1 MSFMRKAVLP
11 VNVNERTRKLINKCD
26 DVIELA
32 EYPIRG
38 GLGNYTLAFKGTLR
52 WSDKNLYMINIDPKI
67 TLVWL
72 KILNSSIFTPKSG
85 RES

>member
-1 MSFMRKAVLP
+1 MIHVK
-11 VNVNERTRKLINKCD
+11 NITNEYSYQLSSLCD
-26 DVIELA
+26 SSD
-32 EYPIRG
+32 
-38 GLGNYTLAFKGTLR
+38 TFKGTLR